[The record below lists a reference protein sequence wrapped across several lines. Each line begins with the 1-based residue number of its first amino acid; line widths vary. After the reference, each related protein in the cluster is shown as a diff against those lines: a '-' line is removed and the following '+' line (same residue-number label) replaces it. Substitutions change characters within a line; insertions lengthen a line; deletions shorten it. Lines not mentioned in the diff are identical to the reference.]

1 MLLVLRK
8 PLPFHSVLWIKPI
21 MSPKVVSAAAQMLQ
35 ISNARSGQA
44 IRRRHRPIESLKAGI
59 STQREPV
66 QKNSGLSSSDLQ
78 LVLEVKEVEKGCIT
92 VSSLPHVI
100 FIF

>member
-44 IRRRHRPIESLKAGI
+44 IRRRHRPRESLKA
-59 STQREPV
+59 TQREPV